1 MLHLLGKPIIWLC
14 CFTLCFKTSQGEYS
28 FPIGSPGGEAAQ
40 TTFVGQAVELEGV
53 ALDVIRFCSIAEH
66 QQTYCSDKNVEIISI
81 YAAQVLKSKDLL
93 SSLKLQDLC
102 MGTMVGSDPVVVA
115 QMAKELVSM
124 ASTHTTAKTKYV
136 EIGSYLGCSS
146 FLIANLTAGSGVILY
161 SHDLWV
167 EEMELLPEGSNPPP
181 QTEDYFLRFYAG
193 VIDRGFEQSVIPI
206 RGPSSYTLAIHP
218 PSSISLAFVDGDH
231 SFDGCI
237 ADLRALWPRMRSSG
251 LVYVHDVL
259 SKADDDV
266 TMCLQTFTNEIN
278 GAKVEMVGQTTFA
291 RISVP

>member
-1 MLHLLGKPIIWLC
+1 MLHLLGNPIFWLC
-14 CFTLCFKTSQGEYS
+14 CFCFKTSKGEYS

-40 TTFVGQAVELEGV
+40 TTFVGQAGELEGV

-66 QQTYCSDKNVEIISI
+66 LTYCSDKNVEIISI

-124 ASTHTTAKTKYV
+124 ASTTPKTKYV
-136 EIGSYLGCSS
+136 EIGSYLGCST
-146 FLIANLTAGSGVILY
+146 FLVANLTAGSGVILY

-167 EEMELLPEGSNPPP
+167 EKMELLPEDSNPPP

-237 ADLRALWPRMRSSG
+237 ADLKALWPRMRSGG
-251 LVYVHDVL
+251 LIYVHDVL
-259 SKADDDV
+259 SQADDDV
-266 TMCLQTFTNEIN
+266 TLCLRTFTNEIF
-278 GAKVEMVGQTTFA
+278 GAQVEMVGQTTFA